1 VSALRREEEDG
12 VASLVLPVLLWVVTL
27 AAVALIDVTAYLV
40 AASRAQSLADAAA
53 LAAVAADAER
63 PGRSQ
68 PRARAETLVR
78 AGDGRLERCACRLGT
93 GRASTEVSVEVPGL
107 VLPRLGAGRVLAS
120 ADAVLTPPA
129 RPGGETPTPPAR
141 PGGETPTP
149 PAGPGGDSPRESGV
163 VGR

>member
-1 VSALRREEEDG
+1 
-12 VASLVLPVLLWVVTL
+12 VLPVLLWVVTL

-40 AASRAQSLADAAA
+40 AAARAQSLADAAA
-53 LAAVAADAER
+53 LAAVAADAEHPR
-63 PGRSQ
+63 GSQ

-78 AGDGRLERCACRLGT
+78 AGDGRLERCACRPGT

-129 RPGGETPTPPAR
+129 RPGGPLAGPADRPRRHAARTPPS
-141 PGGETPTP
+141 P
-149 PAGPGGDSPRESGV
+149 PLHLP
-163 VGR
+163 